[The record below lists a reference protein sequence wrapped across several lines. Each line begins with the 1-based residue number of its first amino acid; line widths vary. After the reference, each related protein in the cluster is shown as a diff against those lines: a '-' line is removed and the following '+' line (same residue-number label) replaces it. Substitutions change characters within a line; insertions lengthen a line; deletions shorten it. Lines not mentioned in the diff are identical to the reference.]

1 MQERGC
7 VRNVDTA
14 NSNQTAVICSLIEH
28 SHTLF
33 TNFKEEMENSDVDQS
48 CQYPNLYLSI
58 L

>member
-7 VRNVDTA
+7 VRTIDTA
-14 NSNQTAVICSLIEH
+14 NSSPTAVICSLIEH

-48 CQYPNLYLSI
+48 CQYPDLYLSI